1 MVKIYKRVCV
11 ITGTR
16 ADYGLLRWLMDGL
29 DKSNVLKMQL
39 IATGAHLSPE
49 YGMTINEIKNDGF
62 KINKNLE
69 MLLSSDTP
77 SAISKSIGLGIIGF
91 ADIFNSLNY
100 KESNQENV
108 KIISKISDLDIVA
121 CVENIESKT
130 IKDLKKGAVLIGI
143 FDFEKI
149 EEIKNLRP
157 DIKVLSFFKLP
168 RISRA
173 QNLDALS
180 SQANLLGY
188 ASVLRA
194 AKETSDVVPMMTT
207 AAGNIQPTKVLILGV
222 GVAGLQAIATA
233 KRLGARVWAFDIRKE
248 AKDQVESLGAK
259 FVEAN
264 TEAQDSVYAQ
274 EISEEENQ
282 KIQEALKKQV
292 LDSDIVLTFAQIPGK
307 KAPVLIE
314 KSTIKN
320 MRENSVIIDL
330 AAGTGGNCEGTE
342 VNKVVQI
349 NNVKIVGET
358 DILNTVKHAATKLYS
373 ENVRN
378 LIELYI
384 ENSDDEIFVEMS
396 S

>member
-1 MVKIYKRVCV
+1 M
-11 ITGTR
+11 
-16 ADYGLLRWLMDGL
+16 
-29 DKSNVLKMQL
+29 N
-39 IATGAHLSPE
+39 
-49 YGMTINEIKNDGF
+49 
-62 KINKNLE
+62 
-69 MLLSSDTP
+69 
-77 SAISKSIGLGIIGF
+77 IGF
-91 ADIFNSLNY
+91 LTDVNGYRAPIHPESIKKYLSDVYLEKDIFNSLNY

-130 IKDLKKGAVLIGI
+130 ITDLKKGAVLIGI

-274 EISEEENQ
+274 EVSEEENQ

-342 VNKVVQI
+342 VNKI
-349 NNVKIVGET
+349 C
-358 DILNTVKHAATKLYS
+358 LLYTS
-373 ENVRN
+373 PSPRD
-378 LIELYI
+378 
-384 ENSDDEIFVEMS
+384 S
-396 S
+396 

>member
-1 MVKIYKRVCV
+1 M
-11 ITGTR
+11 
-16 ADYGLLRWLMDGL
+16 
-29 DKSNVLKMQL
+29 N
-39 IATGAHLSPE
+39 
-49 YGMTINEIKNDGF
+49 
-62 KINKNLE
+62 
-69 MLLSSDTP
+69 
-77 SAISKSIGLGIIGF
+77 IGF
-91 ADIFNSLNY
+91 LTDVEGYRAPIHPESFEKYSMDLHLEKTIFDYLNY
-100 KESNQENV
+100 PDSKQENV
-108 KIISKISDLDIVA
+108 KIISKLSDLDVIA
-121 CVENIESKT
+121 CVENIEIKT
-130 IKDLKKGAVLIGI
+130 IKDLKEGAVLIGI
-143 FDFEKI
+143 FDLEKI
-149 EEIKNLRP
+149 EEIKKLRP
-157 DIKVLSFFKLP
+157 DIKILSFFKLP

-194 AKETSDVVPMMTT
+194 AKETSDVIPMMTT
-207 AAGNIQPTKVLILGV
+207 AAGNIQPSKVLILGV

-259 FVEAN
+259 FVEAS

-292 LDSDIVLTFAQIPGK
+292 IDSDIVLTFAQIPGK

-314 KSTIKN
+314 KSTIEK
-320 MRENSVIIDL
+320 MKKNSVIIDL
-330 AAGTGGNCEGTE
+330 AAGTGGNCEGTV
-342 VNKVVQI
+342 VNKVVEL
-349 NNVKIVGET
+349 NGVKIVGET
-358 DILNTVKHAATKLYS
+358 DILNSVKHAATKLYS

-384 ENSDDEIFVEMS
+384 ENSDDEIFTEMS

>member
-1 MVKIYKRVCV
+1 M
-11 ITGTR
+11 
-16 ADYGLLRWLMDGL
+16 
-29 DKSNVLKMQL
+29 N
-39 IATGAHLSPE
+39 
-49 YGMTINEIKNDGF
+49 
-62 KINKNLE
+62 
-69 MLLSSDTP
+69 
-77 SAISKSIGLGIIGF
+77 IGF
-91 ADIFNSLNY
+91 LTDVNGYRAPIHPESIKKYLSDVYLEKDIFNSLNY

-233 KRLGARVWAFDIRKE
+233 KRLGGRVWAFDIRKE

-274 EISEEENQ
+274 EVSEEENQ

-314 KSTIKN
+314 KSTIEN
-320 MRENSVIIDL
+320 MRENSVIVDL

-342 VNKVVQI
+342 
-349 NNVKIVGET
+349 
-358 DILNTVKHAATKLYS
+358 LNLSLIHIS
-373 ENVRN
+373 EPTRP
-378 LIELYI
+378 Y
-384 ENSDDEIFVEMS
+384 
-396 S
+396 